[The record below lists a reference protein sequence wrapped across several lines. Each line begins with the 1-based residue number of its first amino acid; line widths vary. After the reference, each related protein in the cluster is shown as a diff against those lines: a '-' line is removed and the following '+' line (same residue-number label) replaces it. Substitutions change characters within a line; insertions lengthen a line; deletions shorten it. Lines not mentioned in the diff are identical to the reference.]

1 MNSVVNCIVFNG
13 FHIYSCDY
21 GKTCRGGGIM
31 CRHAH
36 RLLYSLSSLVGFIV
50 TAIAVDNNDFNAV
63 FLVACETLLTGF
75 G

>member
-1 MNSVVNCIVFNG
+1 
-13 FHIYSCDY
+13 
-21 GKTCRGGGIM
+21 M